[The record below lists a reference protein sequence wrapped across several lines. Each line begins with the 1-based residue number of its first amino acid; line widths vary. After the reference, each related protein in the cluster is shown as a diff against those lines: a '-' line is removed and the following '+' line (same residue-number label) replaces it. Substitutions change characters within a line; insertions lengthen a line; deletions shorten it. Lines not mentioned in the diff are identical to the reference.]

1 MRLLMMQ
8 NSVSTSKF
16 KRKYP
21 RRIFFGAIGLLLKGN
36 YYISSATTIGEG
48 GLSFKWDQSIVVG
61 TEIVISFKIPGE
73 SMISRRG
80 EVRNGRPDN
89 SSAQSKSFII
99 GVQFL
104 PLTIAE
110 KRKIRSYVSA
120 RSENE
125 PTI

>member
-1 MRLLMMQ
+1 MIQ
-8 NSVSTSKF
+8 NSVSTTKF

-21 RRIFFGAIGLLLKGN
+21 RRIFFGAIGLLLKGD
-36 YYISSATTIGEG
+36 YSISTATTIREG
-48 GLSFKWDQSIVVG
+48 GLSFKWDQSIAVG
-61 TEIVISFKIPGE
+61 TEVVISFKIPGE
-73 SMISRRG
+73 TMISRRA
-80 EVRNGRPDN
+80 EIRNGRPDN
-89 SSAQSKSFII
+89 NSELQKNFII
-99 GVQFL
+99 GIQFL